1 MIIIAH
7 RGFSSKYYDNNLMSF
22 KKAMDTSFTMVEM
35 DIRLNKENEL
45 VIYHDNSVNNKLI
58 KNMSNNEI
66 KRNSILFLSDF
77 FENIELKKNIILDLK
92 GSNDQ
97 LEFILYHFLQKNNI
111 PLHKIIIASFN
122 HIYLD
127 HLFKMDKSLNLGYI
141 SANGNIDHQ
150 YINNYSY
157 ILLDITTINHDLVNY
172 LKSMGKIIYCYTCH
186 SECEKELFYAYNID
200 GIISNVK

>member
-97 LEFILYHFLQKNNI
+97 LEFILYHFLQK
-111 PLHKIIIASFN
+111 K
-122 HIYLD
+122 
-127 HLFKMDKSLNLGYI
+127 
-141 SANGNIDHQ
+141 
-150 YINNYSY
+150 
-157 ILLDITTINHDLVNY
+157 
-172 LKSMGKIIYCYTCH
+172 
-186 SECEKELFYAYNID
+186 
-200 GIISNVK
+200 